1 MKKYIALML
10 TLFLTCTFA
19 SSALAVTVKG
29 PGKTVTAAT
38 GTKSSESAEP
48 YLTVLVFSTSG
59 DGYFV
64 FWVRNNSNDKQVTP
78 AYYINSL
85 GTKSIYYM
93 RKSRDA
99 GYVKAGVSYSAR
111 FRTNKSVPE
120 DAESTIHV
128 GFAP

>member
-10 TLFLTCTFA
+10 TLILTCTFA

-64 FWVRNNSNDKQVTP
+64 FWVRNNSNDKQVKIGR
-78 AYYINSL
+78 A
-85 GTKSIYYM
+85 
-93 RKSRDA
+93 
-99 GYVKAGVSYSAR
+99 
-111 FRTNKSVPE
+111 
-120 DAESTIHV
+120 HV
-128 GFAP
+128 